1 MVGALVII
9 VLVGPI
15 VDVLLA
21 GTAAVVLAVL
31 MYIAFVVLVTALE
44 DVRNETRIC
53 SCGAP
58 AAETG
63 EQLKMLGT

>member
-1 MVGALVII
+1 MVDAVVII

-53 SCGAP
+53 S
-58 AAETG
+58 
-63 EQLKMLGT
+63 